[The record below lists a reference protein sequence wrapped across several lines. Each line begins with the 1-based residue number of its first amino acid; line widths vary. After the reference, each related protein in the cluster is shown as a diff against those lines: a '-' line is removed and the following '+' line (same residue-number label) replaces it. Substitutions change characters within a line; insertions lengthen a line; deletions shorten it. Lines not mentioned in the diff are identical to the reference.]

1 MVFSSTIFL
10 FGFLPAV
17 IILYY
22 VQQLLGPKNLR
33 NAVLL
38 FASYLFY
45 LYGAAG
51 FVLVLI
57 GSTMADYLLVL
68 LIERDVR
75 RKRLW
80 LVLAVLLN
88 IGLLAYFKYADFFV
102 DNLNLVFAQCGFTPI
117 EWQGVILPIGISFF
131 TFKKLSYILDVYQGK
146 VRAQKNIVD
155 FALYVA
161 VFPELIA
168 GPIMRYHT
176 VRSQLKQRRESWPL
190 FYDGIIRFC
199 WGLAKKVMI
208 ADACGRI
215 ADFTFALNPERLD
228 TKTAWLGAIAYTL
241 QIYFDFS
248 AYSDMAIGLGMLFGF
263 KFPENFNRPYSA
275 VSITDFWRRW
285 HITLGRW
292 FRDYLY
298 IPLGGN
304 QKGAGRT
311 CLNLSLVFIL
321 CGLWHGANWTF
332 VFWGI
337 FHGALLM
344 LERISGIR
352 NLPAEKYQ
360 TVRRAATL
368 LLVILGW
375 VVFRSA
381 NIIQAFEFIS
391 RMFTITDWPVSYEL
405 SLVMNY
411 RNVLFLMTALTVFFM
426 PRDFSALRYLM
437 DRKDPVPLFAGVLM
451 ILLLL
456 PYCAALIIGGADT
469 PFIYYRF

>member
-17 IILYY
+17 IICYY
-22 VQQLLGPKNLR
+22 ARQLVAANKLR
-33 NAVLL
+33 NALLL
-38 FASYLFY
+38 FGSYLFY

-51 FVLVLI
+51 FVLFLI
-57 GSTMADYLLVL
+57 GSTMADYLLGL

-80 LVLAVLLN
+80 LLLALLCN
-88 IGLLAYFKYADFFV
+88 IGLLAYFKYANFFV
-102 DNLNLVFAQCGFTPI
+102 GELNLVFANLGFTRI
-117 EWQGVILPIGISFF
+117 EWREVILPIGISFF

-161 VFPELIA
+161 IFPQLIA
-168 GPIMRYHT
+168 GPIMRYHA
-176 VRSQLKQRRESWPL
+176 VRQQLKERRESWLL
-190 FYDGIIRFC
+190 FYDGAIRFC
-199 WGLAKKVMI
+199 WGLAKKVMV
-208 ADACGRI
+208 AEACGRI
-215 ADFTFALNPERLD
+215 ADFAFALDPGRLD

-263 KFPENFNRPYSA
+263 TFPENFKRPYSA
-275 VSITDFWRRW
+275 LSITDFWHRW

-311 CLNLSLVFIL
+311 CLNLSVVFIL

-332 VFWGI
+332 LLWGI
-337 FHGALLM
+337 FHGALLII
-344 LERISGIR
+344 ERITGIR
-352 NLPAEKYQ
+352 NIPVEQLPGCAPHGHA
-360 TVRRAATL
+360 VSGHPW
-368 LLVILGW
+368 LGG
-375 VVFRSA
+375 
-381 NIIQAFEFIS
+381 
-391 RMFTITDWPVSYEL
+391 L
-405 SLVMNY
+405 SIRQY
-411 RNVLFLMTALTVFFM
+411 
-426 PRDFSALRYLM
+426 
-437 DRKDPVPLFAGVLM
+437 
-451 ILLLL
+451 
-456 PYCAALIIGGADT
+456 
-469 PFIYYRF
+469 